1 MVSGFVSFVNLK
13 NTFLITLD
21 NGYAV
26 LYASDVPVSTF
37 NSKNE
42 AISFVK
48 CFMGGLPCR
57 TTL

>member
-1 MVSGFVSFVNLK
+1 MVKGFVSFSNLK

-21 NGYAV
+21 NGVAV
-26 LYASDVPVSTF
+26 LYTGDVPVSTF

-42 AISFVK
+42 AINFVK
-48 CFMGGLPCR
+48 YFMRGVLCR

>member
-1 MVSGFVSFVNLK
+1 MVNGFISFVNLK

-26 LYASDVPVSTF
+26 LYTGDVPVSTF
-37 NSKNE
+37 ASKGE

-48 CFMGGLPCR
+48 CFMGGVPCR

>member
-1 MVSGFVSFVNLK
+1 MVNGFASFENLK

-21 NGYAV
+21 NGCAV
-26 LYASDVPVSTF
+26 LYTGDMPVSTF
-37 NSKNE
+37 DNKTE

-48 CFMGGLPCR
+48 RFMGGLPCR